1 MERARVGVPPG
12 ERAPPT
18 LSASGLPLSDA
29 AHSARAI
36 SQGCGKGVAWRGC
49 GSGGRSAQWC
59 RGAVIVLGEPRRR
72 SARAPTAISLGSH
85 EHCRGSGVG
94 WGVVRGGVGWK
105 GGVVSSGADTY
116 LSRRSA
122 PDWGPSHQHP
132 HPPGYHRGRRR
143 QREASDAAAGSGAE
157 PQHPENFAIFV
168 IFCFRKNAKNF
179 PKKFGRRPRT
189 APRWPLVGFPLVPV
203 CPPN

>member
-1 MERARVGVPPG
+1 M
-12 ERAPPT
+12 
-18 LSASGLPLSDA
+18 
-29 AHSARAI
+29 
-36 SQGCGKGVAWRGC
+36 
-49 GSGGRSAQWC
+49 
-59 RGAVIVLGEPRRR
+59 
-72 SARAPTAISLGSH
+72 
-85 EHCRGSGVG
+85 
-94 WGVVRGGVGWK
+94 GWK

-157 PQHPENFAIFV
+157 PQHPEKFAIFV

-179 PKKFGRRPRT
+179 PKKFGRRPEL
-189 APRWPLVGFPLVPV
+189 PLVVAAGWVSPSPCLPPKLIKFRHRRDYRRYRLVTGGQ
-203 CPPN
+203 NRNQHSW